1 VDNMRKC
8 SSKLQIK
15 YEIIVDGRLL
25 GVLWESA
32 KTRKE
37 LKRLRQLGG
46 IEIKGP
52 LYVQ

>member
-1 VDNMRKC
+1 MRKF
-8 SSKLQIK
+8 SSKVRIK

-25 GVLWESA
+25 GVLWGSA

-37 LKRLRQLGG
+37 INRLKQLGG